1 MSRIGNAPIK
11 IPKGVKAA
19 QSGHSNRTI
28 MVEGPKG
35 KLSFEVPDPI
45 TFSIEADVISFKRP
59 NDQRSV
65 RALHGMARAMTNNMV
80 VGCSEGF
87 KRTLEIVG
95 VGYRAAVKGRN
106 VDLTLGFSHPI
117 SYPLPEG
124 VTAEVD
130 KDGKLTLSSANKA
143 LLGSVA
149 ADIRRFRPPEPYKG
163 KGVRYQGENIIR
175 KEGKARGK
183 K

>member
-1 MSRIGNAPIK
+1 MSRIGNAIIT
-11 IPKGVKAA
+11 IPKGVKIKTEG
-19 QSGHSNRTI
+19 QTI
-28 MVEGPKG
+28 AVEGPKG
-35 KLSFEVPDPI
+35 KLSFVVPQP
-45 TFSIEADVISFKRP
+45 ISFVIEGDLLRFTRP
-59 NDQRSV
+59 NEDRKV

-80 VGCSEGF
+80 VGCSAGF
-87 KRTLEIVG
+87 IRTLEIVG

-106 VDLTLGFSHPI
+106 IDLSLGFSHPV

-124 VTAEVD
+124 VNAEVD
-130 KDGKLTLSSANKA
+130 KEGKLHLSSADKA

-149 ADIRRFRPPEPYKG
+149 ADIRRYRPPEPYKG
-163 KGVRYQGENIIR
+163 KGVRYQGERIIR

>member
-1 MSRIGNAPIK
+1 MSRIGNAPIT
-11 IPKGVKAA
+11 IPKGVKV
-19 QSGHSNRTI
+19 QTTGQTI
-28 MVEGPKG
+28 AVEGPKG
-35 KLSFEVPDPI
+35 KLSFEVPEPI
-45 TFSIEADVISFKRP
+45 SFAVEGDVISFNRP
-59 NDQRSV
+59 NDQRNI

-87 KRTLEIVG
+87 KKTLEIIG
-95 VGYRAAVKGRN
+95 VGYRAAVKGKN
-106 VDLTLGFSHPI
+106 VDLTLGFSHPV
-117 SYPLPEG
+117 SYPLPDG

-130 KDGKLTLSSANKA
+130 KEGKLHLMSADKA

-149 ADIRRFRPPEPYKG
+149 ADIRRYRPPEPYKG
-163 KGVRYQGENIIR
+163 KGIRYLGERIIR